1 MRKPDIK
8 GETAIASHSYQSERP
23 KGETFPI
30 PSLLDKFVADSA
42 LSPVT
47 LWRYRKKGWLKT
59 LNICGRQYV
68 TRTAIAEFNMRAERG
83 EFAKECQAPRRS
95 RR

>member
-1 MRKPDIK
+1 MP
-8 GETAIASHSYQSERP
+8 
-23 KGETFPI
+23 PI
-30 PSLLDKFVADSA
+30 CLDKFATDSGLCTA
-42 LSPVT
+42 T

-59 LNICGRQYV
+59 LNICGRQYI

-83 EFAKECQAPRRS
+83 EFVKEHRTPRRS